1 MQSEPVIA
9 VIVDLVDSRTLED
22 RSAAQQD
29 VERAF
34 DSTAD
39 ITALDPLR
47 ATVGDEF
54 QVIYATLTDA
64 LLATTAAT
72 LALPP
77 TVQIRLGIGRGQV
90 RTIGTGGAGGPLQDG
105 PGWWSARDAINET
118 HRREDGRTAFLRS
131 WYHDADDRHG
141 TTERLVNAYFLSRD
155 HVVSRL
161 APRARRIALGLVQ
174 GRTQAQIA
182 ADEGITPSAVSQ
194 SVQKSGVAA
203 LVEGLRVLGDGG
215 R

>member
-22 RSAAQQD
+22 RSAAQKD

-90 RTIGTGGAGGPLQDG
+90 RTIGAGGAGPLQDG

-155 HVVSRL
+155 HVVLRL

>member
-29 VERAF
+29 VEHAF
-34 DSTAD
+34 DSTPD
-39 ITALDPLR
+39 VTALDPLH

-54 QVIYATLTDA
+54 QVIYGTLTDA
-64 LLATTAAT
+64 LVATTAAT

-77 TVQIRLGIGRGQV
+77 TLQIRLGIGRGQV
-90 RTIGTGGAGGPLQDG
+90 RMIGTGGAGPLQDG

>member
-1 MQSEPVIA
+1 MQPEPVFA
-9 VIVDLVDSRTLED
+9 VIVDLVDSRTLAD
-22 RSAAQQD
+22 RSAAQHD

-39 ITALDPLR
+39 VTALDPLR

-54 QVIYATLTDA
+54 QVIYGTLTDA

-72 LALPP
+72 LALPQ

-90 RTIGTGGAGGPLQDG
+90 RTIGTGGGPLQDG

-141 TTERLVNAYFLSRD
+141 TTERLVNAYFLGRD

-182 ADEGITPSAVSQ
+182 ADEGISPSAVSQ
-194 SVQKSGVAA
+194 TVQKSGVAA
-203 LVEGLRVLGDGG
+203 VVEGLRVLGDGG

>member
-29 VERAF
+29 VEHAF

-39 ITALDPLR
+39 VTALDPLR

-54 QVIYATLTDA
+54 QVIYGTLTDA
-64 LLATTAAT
+64 LVATTAAT
-72 LALPP
+72 LALPQ

-90 RTIGTGGAGGPLQDG
+90 RTIGTVGTGPLQDG

>member
-22 RSAAQQD
+22 RAAAQQD
-29 VERAF
+29 VEHAF

-39 ITALDPLR
+39 VTALDPLR

-54 QVIYATLTDA
+54 QVIYGTLTDA
-64 LLATTAAT
+64 LVATTAAT
-72 LALPP
+72 LALPQ
-77 TVQIRLGIGRGQV
+77 TVQIRLGFGRGQV
-90 RTIGTGGAGGPLQDG
+90 RTIGTSGAGPLQDG

-203 LVEGLRVLGDGG
+203 LVEGLRVLGDGA

>member
-9 VIVDLVDSRTLED
+9 VIVDLVDSRALAD
-22 RSAAQQD
+22 REAAQHA
-29 VERAF
+29 VEHAF
-34 DSTAD
+34 DRTAD
-39 ITALDPLR
+39 IRALDRLR

-54 QVIYATLTDA
+54 QVIYATLPDA
-64 LLATTAAT
+64 LVATTAAT

-77 TVQIRLGIGRGQV
+77 AVQIRLGIGRGQV
-90 RTIGTGGAGGPLQDG
+90 RTIGTGGTGPLQDG

-118 HRREDGRTAFLRS
+118 HRREDARTAFLRS
-131 WYHDADDRHG
+131 WYHDAEDRHG
-141 TTERLVNAYFLSRD
+141 TTERLVNAWFLSRD
-155 HVVSRL
+155 HVVARL
-161 APRARRIALGLVQ
+161 TPRARRIALGLVE

-203 LVEGLRVLGDGG
+203 VVEGLRVLGDGG

>member
-1 MQSEPVIA
+1 MQPEPVIA
-9 VIVDLVDSRTLED
+9 VIVDLVDSRTLAD
-22 RSAAQQD
+22 RSAAQHD

-34 DSTAD
+34 DRTAD
-39 ITALDPLR
+39 VTALDPLH

-54 QVIYATLTDA
+54 QVIYGTLTDA

-72 LALPP
+72 LALPQ

-90 RTIGTGGAGGPLQDG
+90 RTIGTGGSGPLQDG

-141 TTERLVNAYFLSRD
+141 TTERLVNAYFLGRD

-182 ADEGITPSAVSQ
+182 ADEGISPSAVSQ
-194 SVQKSGVAA
+194 TVQKSGVAA
-203 LVEGLRVLGDGG
+203 VVEGLRVLGDGG